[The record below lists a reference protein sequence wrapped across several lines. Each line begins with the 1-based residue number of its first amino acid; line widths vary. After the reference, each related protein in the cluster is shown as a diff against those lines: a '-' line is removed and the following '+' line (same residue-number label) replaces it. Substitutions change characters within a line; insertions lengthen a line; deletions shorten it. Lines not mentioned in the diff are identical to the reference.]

1 MRQIDYREHISIA
14 KSVNVR
20 KTKYEKRT
28 VLPFG
33 DVIALEVQRLAA
45 ALERF
50 KKSYGD
56 LPVGPER
63 FMRCLRA
70 WLSRRLENCRAL
82 APLSS
87 LSTDLQRRIVRGA
100 RFIASRQSVD
110 GHFASEVSLTPNM
123 RDCHEERSVYLHSYI
138 LQALSGVCE
147 PLPLI
152 ESILQSAAGNLRFMQ
167 EKSGWWKFYGP
178 YSAEPPDDVDDT
190 SVAFSALLSLA
201 GPINEQLV
209 KEANTWLDSLER
221 LRSESGLY
229 KTWAEAS
236 WNAECFE
243 LPDVVVNANVLFMQS
258 MLGRPDPRVAEYL
271 ERVVRDQTY
280 QLLNLYGV
288 SIYAVP
294 FLISRSNYPGNV
306 FVLQPSSMTRL
317 RDYILCRQEQDG
329 GWGGALDSVLALLT
343 LLNSGH
349 SGAEVGRAV
358 AFLCE
363 RQQSDGGWESGPL
376 FRDLQPRYYGS
387 RSLTT
392 SFCLEALSRLSVYD

>member
-1 MRQIDYREHISIA
+1 LS
-14 KSVNVR
+14 
-20 KTKYEKRT
+20 
-28 VLPFG
+28 FG
-33 DVIALEVQRLAA
+33 GFVALEIKRFAA

-50 KKSYGD
+50 EKSYGD
-56 LPVGPER
+56 LLVDPER
-63 FMRCLRA
+63 FMRYLRA
-70 WLSRRLENCRAL
+70 WLSRRLETCRAL

-87 LSTDLQRRIVRGA
+87 LGTDQKSRIVKGA
-100 RFIASRQSVD
+100 RFIASRQSED

-138 LQALSGVCE
+138 LQALSRVCG
-147 PLPLI
+147 PMPLI
-152 ESILQSAAGNLRFMQ
+152 ESILQRAAGNLRFMQ

-190 SVAFSALLSLA
+190 SVAFSALLSFA
-201 GPINEQLV
+201 GPFHGQLV
-209 KEANTWLDSLER
+209 REANTWLDSLER

-258 MLGRPDPRVAEYL
+258 MLGRPDPRVQEYL

-280 QLLNLYGV
+280 QLLNLYAV

-294 FLISRSNYPGNV
+294 FLISRCNYPGNV

-317 RDYILCRQEQDG
+317 RDYILCRQEPDG

-349 SGAEVGRAV
+349 IGAEVGLALK
-358 AFLCE
+358 FLCE
-363 RQQSDGGWESGPL
+363 RQQSDGGWGSGPL

-392 SFCLEALSRLSVYD
+392 ALCLEALSRLSVHD